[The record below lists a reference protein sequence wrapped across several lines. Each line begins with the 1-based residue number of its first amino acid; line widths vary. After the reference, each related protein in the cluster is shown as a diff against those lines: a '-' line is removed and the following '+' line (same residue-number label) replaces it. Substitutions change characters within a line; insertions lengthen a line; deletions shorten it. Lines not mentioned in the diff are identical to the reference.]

1 MLNNLL
7 LNKVY
12 NKGQTAF
19 DIQPD
24 NSGIVLVST
33 ADKGPAMVPI
43 KVQQNDLDRVA
54 TIFGPDSNITNNFVE
69 LKINNSKDSDVY
81 IIRLNGVHNS
91 VQIGQ
96 YLKLTTIEANTY
108 YNDFENVITV
118 AIDSNFIVFSISS
131 LRIEKRY
138 LISSLTYKS
147 LADLIN
153 LDALTIGLPFFAELI
168 TDKVIEIQDNLTVV
182 KINNDEDNELVRI
195 TEILEYLNS
204 YKISQICIP
213 CIDFDKVYNQQLE
226 ITQVGLESI
235 TVKNTYDLALESII
249 YFDEIP
255 LELRW
260 IDGNTLYFSNLIP
273 AEKVVIRNYDTI
285 YNILTNFC
293 KEQSNNLCPCIVNI
307 GITNSV
313 DLTTRITNFANSII
327 NKSIQPCE
335 YINIPIMQYYSYYT
349 NYSIDNNEENG
360 YIGNG
365 VSLVGALI
373 NSNTEYEVIG
383 YKILNNYMIKDLL
396 SFTPNIVKAINKFG
410 FIVGNLE
417 NNVWTFESD
426 YNNTILSL
434 YENNGLMIYR
444 NIPTLLNR
452 ISNILLI
459 KDFLYNISTIYD
471 YVGEL
476 NIESRI
482 KKDIEDGAKAL
493 YPYIQKADISIN
505 KTYIGY
511 TVSYNISI
519 TLYILGSIE
528 SMNISLGVS

>member
-1 MLNNLL
+1 M
-7 LNKVY
+7 
-12 NKGQTAF
+12 AF
-19 DIQPD
+19 NVQPD

-43 KVQQNDLDRVA
+43 KVKQNDLDRIS
-54 TIFGPDSNITNNFVE
+54 TIFGSNSDITNNFIE
-69 LKINNSKDSDVY
+69 LKINNSNNSDIYV
-81 IIRLNGVHNS
+81 IRLNGEYNS

-96 YLKLTTIEANTY
+96 FLKLTTIEANTY
-108 YNDFENVITV
+108 YNDLENVVTV
-118 AIDSNFIVFSISS
+118 KTESIRDEETNTESQFIIFAISN
-131 LRIEKRY
+131 LKIEKRY

-147 LADLIN
+147 LVDLIN

-168 TDKVIEIQDNLTVV
+168 TDEIVKLEDDLTIVKVS
-182 KINNDEDNELVRI
+182 NDKDDELVRI

-213 CIDFDKVYNQQLE
+213 CIDFDKVYNEPLE

-235 TVKNTYDLALESII
+235 TVKDTYNLEIEDLI

-255 LELRW
+255 LKLSW
-260 IDGNTLYFSNLIP
+260 IEGNTLFFNNLIP
-273 AEKVVIRNYDTI
+273 ANKVVIRNYDTI

-293 KEQSNNLCPCIVNI
+293 KEQSSNLCPCIINI
-307 GITNSV
+307 GITSADN
-313 DLTTRITNFANSII
+313 LITRITNFANSIMD
-327 NKSIQPCE
+327 KSIHPCE

-349 NYSIDNNEENG
+349 NYSIDNDEDNG

-365 VSLVGALI
+365 VSLIGALI
-373 NSNTEYEVIG
+373 DSNTEYEVIG
-383 YKILNNYMIKDLL
+383 YKIINNYMIKDLL
-396 SFTPNIVKAINKFG
+396 LYSKNIIKAINKFG

-426 YNNTILSL
+426 YNNTILTL

-452 ISNILLI
+452 VSNILLI
-459 KDFLYNISTIYD
+459 KDFLYNIATIYD
-471 YVGEL
+471 YIGEL
-476 NIESRI
+476 DIEFRI

-493 YPYIQKADISIN
+493 YPYIKNAEININ
-505 KTYIGY
+505 KAYLGY
-511 TVSYNISI
+511 AVSYNVSI